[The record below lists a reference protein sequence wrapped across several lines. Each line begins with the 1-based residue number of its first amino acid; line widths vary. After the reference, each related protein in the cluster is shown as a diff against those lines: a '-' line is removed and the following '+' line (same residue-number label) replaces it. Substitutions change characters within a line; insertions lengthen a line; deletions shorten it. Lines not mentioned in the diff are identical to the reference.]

1 MRWRRRNAKSQ
12 GTYRSHYT
20 GASGLMTTY
29 PRLIEKS
36 GAPGEIRTPDPLVRS
51 QMLYPAELRAHR
63 GWSNE
68 FTKMESAAQRQV
80 AADNSLACASR
91 CLLNR
96 GVRKQLND
104 SGHPS
109 RLYNDCQRYDVCTPA
124 RGSNG
129 WLSFG
134 DSLGW
139 TQKATK
145 APQHNDLRG
154 PSAGAHR
161 ESSIRRETF
170 SWNRC

>member
-1 MRWRRRNAKSQ
+1 MLGRKTANALQ
-12 GTYRSHYT
+12 LL
-20 GASGLMTTY
+20 GAPKRVTWFSLQTFVDRKHANPASDIAKG
-29 PRLIEKS
+29 

-68 FTKMESAAQRQV
+68 FTKMESGAQRQV
-80 AADNSLACASR
+80 AANNSLAWASR

-124 RGSNG
+124 RVQRLAEFRRFP
-129 WLSFG
+129 WL
-134 DSLGW
+134 
-139 TQKATK
+139 
-145 APQHNDLRG
+145 
-154 PSAGAHR
+154 
-161 ESSIRRETF
+161 
-170 SWNRC
+170 

>member
-1 MRWRRRNAKSQ
+1 
-12 GTYRSHYT
+12 
-20 GASGLMTTY
+20 
-29 PRLIEKS
+29 
-36 GAPGEIRTPDPLVRS
+36 
-51 QMLYPAELRAHR
+51 
-63 GWSNE
+63 
-68 FTKMESAAQRQV
+68 MESAAQRQV
-80 AADNSLACASR
+80 AADNSLAWASR

-139 TQKATK
+139 TQR
-145 APQHNDLRG
+145 APKRHTTMTYGDLRQARIENHRFG
-154 PSAGAHR
+154 EKPSAGTGVR
-161 ESSIRRETF
+161 SGTRPGRVTPF
-170 SWNRC
+170 